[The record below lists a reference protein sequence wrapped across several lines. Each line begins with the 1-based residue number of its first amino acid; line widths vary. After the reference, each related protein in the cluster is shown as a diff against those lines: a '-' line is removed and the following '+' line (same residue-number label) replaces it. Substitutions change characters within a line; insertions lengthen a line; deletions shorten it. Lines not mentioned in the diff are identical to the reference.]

1 MNPDIKLLL
10 AKRLKELRK
19 KHGLTQQ
26 KVAELAGVDYKH
38 IQLLES
44 KNPPAA
50 RIDTLEKIAR
60 AFGINSAQLLCFDE
74 KNKKS

>member
-1 MNPDIKLLL
+1 MKNDIKLLL
-10 AKRLKELRK
+10 AKNLRALRK
-19 KHGLTQQ
+19 KNGLTQQ
-26 KVAELAGVDYKH
+26 KLAEMAGVDYKH

-60 AFGINSAQLLCFDE
+60 AFGIDSAELLSFEEMNE
-74 KNKKS
+74 K